1 MSKSGSKLKV
11 ETLKAWLEEL
21 KRKRK
26 TTVSIS
32 SNLDKPIWNKY
43 ADTKYKFKNN

>member
-26 TTVSIS
+26 VTS
-32 SNLDKPIWNKY
+32 SVAPPKINYQYNK
-43 ADTKYKFKNN
+43 N